1 MERRGSGFK
10 KIKKEYRRSIYYR
23 SDVEPLF
30 RSTPTSFFV
39 ILYNLNYNVPE
50 KEVLID
56 PKKELIDLENVSI
69 HNAINK
75 LNANQATKEKTNLL
89 FEKMGFDKIFGRKE
103 IMETIN
109 ISVTAAGNLLNH
121 LKNAGLIKAVKGFGK
136 GKYQFVRQNEVLT

>member
-1 MERRGSGFK
+1 M
-10 KIKKEYRRSIYYR
+10 
-23 SDVEPLF
+23 EPLF

-56 PKKELIDLENVSI
+56 PEKMLIDPKKALIDLENVSI

-75 LNANQATKEKTNLL
+75 LNANQATKEKANLL

-103 IMETIN
+103 IMENIN

-136 GKYQFVRQNEVLT
+136 GKYQFVRQNEVVEKS

>member
-1 MERRGSGFK
+1 M
-10 KIKKEYRRSIYYR
+10 
-23 SDVEPLF
+23 EPLF

-56 PKKELIDLENVSI
+56 PEKMLIDPKKALIDLENVSI

-75 LNANQATKEKTNLL
+75 LNANQATKEKANLL

-103 IMETIN
+103 IMENIN
-109 ISVTAAGNLLNH
+109 ISVALVKR
-121 LKNAGLIKAVKGFGK
+121 KNVLRDTRCMIKMHIIMGK
-136 GKYQFVRQNEVLT
+136 EIWRKRRTCWNSISPKIL